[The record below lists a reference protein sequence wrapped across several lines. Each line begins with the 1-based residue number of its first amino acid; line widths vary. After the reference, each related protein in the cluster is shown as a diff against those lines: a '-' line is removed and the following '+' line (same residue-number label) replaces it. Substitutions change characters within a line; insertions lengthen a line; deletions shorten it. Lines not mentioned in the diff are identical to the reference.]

1 MHYIQAMKSYITQLT
16 ELSAPTGINLMLF
29 FKQAG
34 VPTSTYYRAK
44 AGKDLR
50 LSTARKVED
59 AITSY
64 SLHKAESEYD

>member
-1 MHYIQAMKSYITQLT
+1 MESYINQL
-16 ELSAPTGINLMLF
+16 EKLAAPTGINLMIF
-29 FKQAG
+29 FKQSG

-50 LSTARKVED
+50 LTTAKKVED
-59 AITSY
+59 AINSY

>member
-1 MHYIQAMKSYITQLT
+1 MQYSQIMKSYIVQLT
-16 ELSAPTGINLMLF
+16 EQAAPTGINLMEF
-29 FKQAG
+29 FKMSG
-34 VPTSTYYRAK
+34 VPTSTFYRAK

-50 LSTARKVED
+50 LSTATKVED